1 MECSPYKFY
10 SIITFVDLFKMEVNM
25 NLQSLILE
33 LVTSLGCNHRHR
45 KQQTFYCFIKF
56 QFDEY
61 ERLLKKVD
69 KKQFESM
76 LSEAGELM
84 GKSAKLRFLNLMKVI
99 HTKCL
104 EILQLAY
111 KGDVLNASAL
121 LEKLLMVK
129 KYTKGYLQDMYVN
142 YLKNE
147 EGQGNCYYRIVDF
160 PKGKMLPNCNH
171 MPYNLR
177 SKASAGRFNLLGIP
191 CLYLA
196 SSEKTALL
204 ELGDK
209 NENNSRWL
217 GTFKALRNLRFLKFT
232 IPSVRDISAMS
243 DYDKFSFLVT
253 YPLLQLCLVPVADEN
268 ARFHEEY
275 LFSQLFTHIMYMNKN
290 SNFYSDGISY
300 SSMRDKG
307 GVNYI
312 IPALYKQREPVFD
325 DRISD
330 FVSERVKEIKKEI
343 K

>member
-1 MECSPYKFY
+1 
-10 SIITFVDLFKMEVNM
+10 M

-33 LVTSLGCNHRHR
+33 LVSSLACNHR
-45 KQQTFYCFIKF
+45 KQQTFYCFIIF

-69 KKQFESM
+69 KNQFESM

-84 GKSAKLRFLNLMKVI
+84 GKSTKLRFLNLIKVI

-111 KGDVLNASAL
+111 KGDVLNATAL
-121 LEKLLMVK
+121 LEKLLIVK

-147 EGQGNCYYRIVDF
+147 EGQGSCYYRIVDF

-177 SKASAGRFNLLGIP
+177 SKASAGRFNLLGVP

-196 SSEKTALL
+196 SSEKTALAEIGNL
-204 ELGDK
+204 DNK
-209 NENNSRWL
+209 NDRWL
-217 GTFKALRNLRFLKFT
+217 GTFNAVRKLFFLNFT
-232 IPSVRDISAMS
+232 IPTSEEISVMN
-243 DYDKFSFLVT
+243 DYDKFSFLIT
-253 YPLLQLCLVPVADEN
+253 YPMLLLCLVPVADETT
-268 ARFHEEY
+268 RFHEEY
-275 LFSQLFTHIMYMNKN
+275 LFSQLFAHVMYMNKKEN
-290 SNFYSDGISY
+290 IYSDGICY
-300 SSMRDKG
+300 TSMRDKE
-307 GVNYI
+307 GVNYV
-312 IPALYKQREPVFD
+312 IPALYKRSEPIFD

-330 FVSERVKEIKKEI
+330 FVSERVDEVRKEMLLNGENLDS
-343 K
+343 